1 MAETETT
8 LLVKKQANDA
18 SSEEKSPV
26 SEVSSSLEQP
36 KFSSK
41 LGIMLT
47 SIGCAVGTGNV
58 WRFPRMVANNSGENG
73 GLQFL
78 LVWVAFLFL
87 WSMPL
92 IILEYAV
99 GRFTKKAAPMTFYR
113 LLGVKTTWLGCWI
126 NMINFLVGSYYS
138 VLVGYTLFYMVHCM
152 FFPLPTTLEES
163 QAIWRG
169 FVDESSLPVAT
180 HFVIT
185 LGCAIIIWRGV
196 ESIELVMK
204 VMVPGLLVLVL
215 VVLIWALTLTGAWQG
230 VVYLFTPDWEILKSP
245 RLWVDALSQNAVD
258 TSAGWGQ
265 FLVLGTSMAA
275 NQGAVQMGVVVPTA
289 NNAISLISAAMIFAA
304 VFSMYTKLK
313 PGGAAG
319 GAVKLLKENGPA
331 NTGLTFIWMPILF
344 SFMAGGRVIASLF
357 FLALAMAGV
366 SSYVTMINTSVQP
379 LVDLGVK
386 REVSVVLLS
395 ILSFLLGIPSA
406 LSPKVLANQDFVWG
420 ASLIFSGLML
430 VYLFWRYGSSDFRVH
445 LVNQAGAEGGDWK
458 VPKAYEWLVKF
469 VLPVEGTV
477 VVVWWVVDTVQK
489 ETISWYEIGLD
500 TLMTAILEWAGLLIL
515 LVGFNVI
522 LCFFQPQISRWWRPV
537 AAASHD
543 SFTRCCRKG
552 KQGRKEETGE
562 ISLEDLSLSSQAKN
576 AGYNSL

>member
-1 MAETETT
+1 MTETERT
-8 LLVKKQANDA
+8 LLVEKQPNDA

-26 SEVSSSLEQP
+26 SELSSSLEQP

-58 WRFPRMVANNSGENG
+58 WRFPRMVANNSGKNG

-99 GRFTKKAAPMTFYR
+99 GRFAKKAAPMTFYR

-196 ESIELVMK
+196 KSIELVMK

-230 VVYLFTPDWEILKSP
+230 VVYLFTPDWEMLTSP

-304 VFSMYTKLK
+304 VFSMYAKLQ

-379 LVDLGVK
+379 IVDLGVK

-395 ILSFLLGIPSA
+395 LLSFLLGIPSA

-430 VYLFWRYGSSDFRVH
+430 VYLFWRYGSSDFRAN
-445 LVNQAGAEGGDWK
+445 LVNQAGTEGGDWK

-477 VVVWWVVDTVQK
+477 VIVWWVVDTVQK
-489 ETISWYEIGLD
+489 ETVPWYEIGLD

-552 KQGRKEETGE
+552 KQGGKEETGQ
-562 ISLEDLSLSSQAKN
+562 IGLEDLSSSSQAKN